1 MCVCDV
7 VVSGLFNNTCTACT
21 YVQLRMAALLA
32 LSAETPL
39 GGSLYGS
46 VAFHTSSTVSLWCK
60 FKRDIA

>member
-1 MCVCDV
+1 VCAV
-7 VVSGLFNNTCTACT
+7 VVSGLFIDTHTAYT

-46 VAFHTSSTVSLWCK
+46 VAFHTSFTLSLW
-60 FKRDIA
+60 